1 MKATRREILAACDA
15 CIAAACDFVVRVVM
29 LASRERGMFRIVL
42 PGGGTPQPFY
52 RAVAQGVGAF
62 ALVGLEPR
70 HRVLAFIPFLLF
82 NSLYAYWVLRR
93 ARAKGL
99 I

>member
-15 CIAAACDFVVRVVM
+15 CIAAACDLVVRVGM

-52 RAVAQGVGAF
+52 RAIAQGVGAF
-62 ALVGLEPR
+62 APVELEPWQR
-70 HRVLAFIPFLLF
+70 MLAFIPLLLF
-82 NSLYAYWVLRR
+82 NGLYAHWVLRR
-93 ARAKGL
+93 ARAMGL
-99 I
+99 V